1 MTVKKKSKKR
11 FTFKSKII
19 VSSVLAI
26 LLTGGL
32 ILWNVPIFAP
42 DLPEPPLKD
51 LAAGHNIKLG
61 SRVVSERVDDKI
73 YSELISEQFD
83 YFGIFAETH
92 YDDLHPAPDDYDF
105 TELDKLVEFS
115 KDKNKPVQMFH
126 LLWGEGN
133 HLPDW
138 LKNGNFSKDKIS
150 EFNRDHIAKVAGHYK
165 GKIESWSVV
174 NEAFTRNQRVYGLR
188 DWFADNLGG
197 TAQYIDDAFITARQ
211 ADPNAKLLLNDFNN
225 EGNNKVS
232 DAMFD
237 YVKDARARDVPID
250 GLGMQMHI
258 DGNNPPKKDDVIKNI
273 QRFGAI
279 GVPTYVTEFD
289 VNLNRVEGS
298 DDYKSKLEAQ
308 ITYDMVRA
316 CIESKSCVSFTEFG
330 TTDRDKFIK
339 WLTGDDS
346 HAYLFDK
353 MYRPKQ
359 SYYSFRK
366 AWSHD

>member
-1 MTVKKKSKKR
+1 MAQKKK
-11 FTFKSKII
+11 TKSKNK
-19 VSSVLAI
+19 SYKKYTI
-26 LLTGGL
+26 LFAPL
-32 ILWNVPIFAP
+32 ILILGGYIYWNVPLVAP

-61 SRVVSERVDDKI
+61 SRVVSERINDRI
-73 YSELISEQFD
+73 YTDLITAQFD

-92 YDDLHPAPDDYDF
+92 YDDLHPAPDEYDF
-105 TELDKLVEFS
+105 AELDKLVDFS
-115 KDKNKPVQMFH
+115 KDNIKPVQMFH

-138 LKNGNFSKDKIS
+138 LKNGNYSKEQIN

-165 GKIESWSVV
+165 GRAESWSVV
-174 NEAFTRNQRVYGLR
+174 NEAFTRNLHVYGLR
-188 DWFADNLGG
+188 DWFSDNLGG
-197 TAQYIDDAFITARQ
+197 GTQYIDDAFISARE

-225 EGNNKVS
+225 EGENKIS
-232 DAMFD
+232 DAM
-237 YVKDARARDVPID
+237 YNYIKEAKAKGIPID

-273 QRFGAI
+273 QRFGEI

-298 DDYKSKLEAQ
+298 DKYKSKLEAQ

-339 WLTGDDS
+339 WLTKDDS

-353 MYRPKQ
+353 KYQPKP
-359 SYYSFRK
+359 SYYSFRQ
-366 AWSHD
+366 AWSEP

>member
-1 MTVKKKSKKR
+1 MSSKKKSKSR
-11 FTFKSKII
+11 FTFKRKITLSF
-19 VSSVLAI
+19 VVVI
-26 LLTGGL
+26 LIAGGL
-32 ILWNVPIFAP
+32 ILWNVPLKGP
-42 DLPEPPLKD
+42 NLPEPPLKD

-61 SRVVSERVDDKI
+61 SRVVSERVDDRI
-73 YSELISEQFD
+73 YSELLIDQFD

-92 YDDLHPAPDDYDF
+92 YDDLHPSPDEYDF
-105 TELDKLVEFS
+105 AELDKLVDFS
-115 KDKNKPVQMFH
+115 KDNKKPVQMFH

-138 LKNGNFSKDKIS
+138 LKNGDYSKEQIS

-165 GKIESWSVV
+165 GSAESWSVV
-174 NEAFTRNQRVYGLR
+174 NEAFTRNQHVYGLR
-188 DWFADNLGG
+188 DWFSDNLGG
-197 TAQYIDDAFITARQ
+197 GTQYIDDAFISARQ

-225 EGNNKVS
+225 EGENKIS
-232 DAMFD
+232 DAM
-237 YVKDARARDVPID
+237 YNYIKDAKARGIPID

-298 DDYKSKLEAQ
+298 DEYKSKLEAQ
-308 ITYDMVRA
+308 ITYDMARA

-339 WLTGDDS
+339 WLTKDDS

-353 MYRPKQ
+353 KYQPKP
-359 SYYSFRK
+359 SYDAFRQ
-366 AWSHD
+366 AWSEN